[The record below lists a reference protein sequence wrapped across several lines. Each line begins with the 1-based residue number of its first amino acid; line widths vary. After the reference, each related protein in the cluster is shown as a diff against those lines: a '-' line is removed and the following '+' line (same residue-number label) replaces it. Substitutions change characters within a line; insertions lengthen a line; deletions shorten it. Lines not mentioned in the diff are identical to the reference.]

1 MGFLDRLVPLDAKG
15 EKNFERAMRAELRR
29 DFDKA
34 ESYFTA
40 CADALQELVEKKQK
54 KRSQPLVRHL
64 VMAGIACV
72 RIGRNEQAL
81 DLLDQ
86 AIAMRDDVPDAWL
99 HAGYA
104 CAKLGRAEQAAHYW
118 QSYPQW
124 SEDRIVAEALAD
136 TLLQWQSSGGADLD
150 AACEAIARAYF
161 SQMRHNHALPP
172 QRRDAILGK
181 RGY

>member
-1 MGFLDRLVPLDAKG
+1 MGFLDRLAPLDARG

-29 DFDKA
+29 DFHEA
-34 ESYFTA
+34 ESRFTA
-40 CADALQELVEKKQK
+40 CADALLELVEKKRK
-54 KRSQPLVRHL
+54 KGSQPLVRHL

-72 RIGRNEQAL
+72 RIGRDEQAL
-81 DLLDQ
+81 ALLEQ
-86 AIAMRDDVPDAWL
+86 AISMRDDVPDAWL

-104 CAKLGRAEQAAHYW
+104 CAKLGKSEQAARYW

-124 SEDRIVAEALAD
+124 SEDRIVAKALSD
-136 TLLQWQSSGGADLD
+136 ILLQWQDPVEPDLD
-150 AACEAIARAYF
+150 AACESITQAYF
-161 SQMRHNHALPP
+161 SQMRYNHALPP